1 MARPIENTERV
12 TTFITKEQLAEIQT
26 FARSKGTTVS
36 GYIRMLIAEDIANA
50 HLNGMDSNLKDKESL
65 RKLLNTLLTSID

>member
-12 TTFITKEQLAEIQT
+12 TTFITKEQLAEIQS

-50 HLNGMDSNLKDKESL
+50 HLNSMDSNLKDKESL
-65 RKLLNTLLTSID
+65 RKLFNTLLTSID